1 MESRFPAMFVLWLRR
16 EFYRDKYGMTGS
28 SHVWTP
34 DLGARLGEKF
44 GDFVD
49 EIWDFKGAGI
59 FWISVLGE
67 EMHLNALDDSMRR
80 HDLPGE
86 TI

>member
-16 EFYRDKYGMTGS
+16 EFYRGKYGMTGS

-34 DLGARLGEKF
+34 DLGARLGETF

-49 EIWDFKGAGI
+49 EIWDFKG
-59 FWISVLGE
+59 VLGE
-67 EMHLNALDDSMRR
+67 EMHLNVLDDSMRR

-86 TI
+86 TV